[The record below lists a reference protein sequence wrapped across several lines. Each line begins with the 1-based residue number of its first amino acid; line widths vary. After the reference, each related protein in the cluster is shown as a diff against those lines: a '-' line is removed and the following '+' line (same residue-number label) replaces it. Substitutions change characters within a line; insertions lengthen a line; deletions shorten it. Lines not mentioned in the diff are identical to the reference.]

1 MKKVLF
7 LLFVFAQFYTY
18 GQFSFTDLNG
28 NAIADGSTITFE
40 SANSENA
47 KLKFLVTNV
56 GTNPVDV
63 RIKCTGITGGN
74 GVGFQLCYG
83 GLCHDNVVTGVDY
96 PDYQFILNAGENN
109 GVFDYFVNNFVSP
122 TPIDFQFQ
130 VYGLEP
136 SGFPTGQ
143 AISFTYRYDS
153 TLGLNSFENLS
164 SMGINVENTTIKSDF
179 KFNSTQSG
187 NLSIFNLNG
196 QLINEYKFSEGAQ
209 NLNLSSLSTA
219 IYVANFSTS
228 EGKTS
233 TIKLIKN

>member
-1 MKKVLF
+1 MKKVLII
-7 LLFVFAQFYTY
+7 LFVFAQVYTY
-18 GQFSFTDLNG
+18 GQFSFTDLSG
-28 NAIADGSTITFE
+28 NTIADGSTLTYE
-40 SANSENA
+40 TANSESA

-56 GTNPVDV
+56 GTNPIDV

-109 GVFDYFVNNFVSP
+109 GNFDYFVNNFVSS
-122 TPIDFQFQ
+122 TPINFQFQ
-130 VYGLEP
+130 VYSLDTT
-136 SGFPTGQ
+136 GFPTGQ
-143 AISFTYRYDS
+143 AVSFTYRYDS
-153 TLGLNSFENLS
+153 TLGLNSFENLT
-164 SMGINVENTTIKSDF
+164 SMGINIENTTVKSDF

-196 QLINEYKFSEGAQ
+196 QLIKEYKFSEGNQ
-209 NLNLSSLSTA
+209 NLGLSELSSA
-219 IYVANFSTS
+219 IYVANFSTT

-233 TIKLIKN
+233 SVKLIKN